1 MLQDQYG
8 NALSTTSAAARD
20 AYVEG
25 VDLFLAAQAGVDDAY
40 DRAIAEDPGFA
51 MAHTAKSRQAQMR
64 GDRETLTKHLAEAKA
79 ARNVTA
85 SEAAHINAL
94 GLLMEGRGPEAYKA
108 IRAHLVDH
116 PRDVLVTQTCVGV
129 FGLIGFSGQ
138 PGREAEQLAFTTQ
151 LLPHYG
157 DDWWFLG
164 GHAFAQVEAGQTAKA
179 AETVERS
186 LATRPE
192 NANSAH
198 YKAHI
203 HYEAG
208 ETEAG
213 LGYMA
218 QWRDDHYTGKQGL
231 LHCHVSWHVAL
242 WALEQG
248 DTDRMWAEIDRHIR
262 PGDGHGPAINLLTDT
277 AAIYYR
283 AEMAGV
289 PVPAERWQDLSAFA
303 AEFFPKP
310 GIAFVDVHAALAHA
324 MAGNTDALEK
334 VRDDA
339 RGPAGDLVCTLADAF
354 GALARQDWA
363 QATTLLSRAMADHE
377 RIGGSR
383 AQRDLL
389 EFALLNAM
397 LKQGQAAEAHL
408 MLTTRRPVHADAHP
422 VAGL

>member
-8 NALSTTSAAARD
+8 NALSTRSTVARD

-25 VDLFLAAQAGVDDAY
+25 VDLFLSAQSGVDDAF
-40 DRAIAEDPGFA
+40 DLAISEDPDFA
-51 MAHTAKSRQAQMR
+51 LAHTAKARQAQMR
-64 GDRETLTKHLAEAKA
+64 GERDVVVEHVVKARASMDVSSKEA
-79 ARNVTA
+79 
-85 SEAAHINAL
+85 SHINAL
-94 GLLMEGRGPEAYKA
+94 TLLMEGKGPEAYKA
-108 IRAHLVDH
+108 IREHLTDH
-116 PRDVLVTQTCVGV
+116 PRDVMIAQTCIGV

-138 PGREAEQLAFTTQ
+138 PGREAEQLAFTSQ

-157 DDWWFLG
+157 NDWWFLG

-186 LATRPE
+186 LAQRPE

-208 ETEAG
+208 EAQAG
-213 LGYMA
+213 LRYMA
-218 QWRDDHYTGKQGL
+218 QWRDDHYAAKQGL

-248 DTDRMWAEIDRHIR
+248 DTARMWDEIDRHIR

-289 PVPAERWQDLSAFA
+289 QVPPERWLALSDFA
-303 AEFFPKP
+303 AHFFPNP
-310 GIAFVDVHAALAHA
+310 GLAFVDVHAALAHA
-324 MAGNTDALEK
+324 MAGNKEALDKIRTEAK
-334 VRDDA
+334 
-339 RGPAGDLVCTLADAF
+339 GPARDLVSLLAEAF
-354 GALARQDWA
+354 GALAREEWS
-363 QATTLLSRAMADHE
+363 QATTLLSKAMVDHE

-389 EFALLNAM
+389 EYALLSSL
-397 LKQGQAAEAHL
+397 LKQGQTGPAQLLLA
-408 MLTTRRPVHADAHP
+408 TRRPVQAEAN
-422 VAGL
+422 AIRGL

>member
-1 MLQDQYG
+1 MLQDRYG
-8 NALSTTSAAARD
+8 NDLSTQSDAARD
-20 AYVEG
+20 AYVDG
-25 VDLFLAAQAGVDDAY
+25 VDRFLAMQSGVDDAY
-40 DRAIAEDPGFA
+40 DRAIAADPGFA
-51 MAHTAKSRQAQMR
+51 LAHIAKARQAQMK
-64 GDRETLTKHLAEAKA
+64 GDRDTLVSHLGEARSA
-79 ARNVTA
+79 SNVTA
-85 SEAAHINAL
+85 QEAAHINAL
-94 GLLMEGRGPEAYKA
+94 GLLLEGKGAEAYTA
-108 IRAHLVDH
+108 IRAHLADH
-116 PRDVLVTQTCVGV
+116 PRDAMIAQTCIGV

-186 LATRPE
+186 LAQRPD

-208 ETEAG
+208 EAQAG
-213 LGYMA
+213 LDYMA
-218 QWRDDHYTGKQGL
+218 SWRDDHYAAKQGL
-231 LHCHVSWHVAL
+231 LHCHVSWHVAI

-248 DTDRMWAEIDRHIR
+248 DTDRMWAEIDRNIR
-262 PGDGHGPAINLLTDT
+262 PGGGFGPAINLLTDT

-289 PVPAERWQDLSAFA
+289 PVPAERWQDLSAYA
-303 AEFFPKP
+303 AQFFPNP
-310 GIAFVDVHAALAHA
+310 GLAFADVHAALAHA
-324 MAGNTDALEK
+324 MAGNAEALAHIRSDAK
-334 VRDDA
+334 
-339 RGPAGDLVCTLADAF
+339 GPAGDLVSLLADAF
-354 GALARQDWA
+354 GAVAAQNWA
-363 QATTLLSRAMADHE
+363 GATTLLSKAMADHE

-389 EFALLNAM
+389 EYALLNAL
-397 LKQGQAAEAHL
+397 LKQGRSEQAHM
-408 MLTTRRPVHADAHP
+408 MLATRRPVQVEAHA

>member
-1 MLQDQYG
+1 MLHDRYG
-8 NALSTTSAAARD
+8 NELSTTSDAARD

-25 VDLFLAAQAGVDDAY
+25 VDLFFAMQSGVDDAY
-40 DRAIAEDPGFA
+40 DRAIAADPDFA
-51 MAHTAKSRQAQMR
+51 LAHVAKARQAQMR
-64 GDRETLTKHLAEAKA
+64 GDRDTLAAHLGKA
-79 ARNVTA
+79 RSIANVTPKE
-85 SEAAHINAL
+85 SAHINAL
-94 GLLMEGRGPEAYKA
+94 GLLLEGKGAEAYKA
-108 IRAHLVDH
+108 IRAHLADH
-116 PRDVLVTQTCVGV
+116 PRDALIAQTCIGV

-138 PGREAEQLAFTTQ
+138 PGREAEQLAFTSQ

-164 GHAFAQVEAGQTAKA
+164 GHAFAQVEAGQTARA
-179 AETVERS
+179 AETIERS
-186 LATRPE
+186 LAQRPD

-208 ETEAG
+208 ETQAG
-213 LGYMA
+213 LDYMA
-218 QWRDDHYTGKQGL
+218 GWRDEHYAAKQGL

-248 DTDRMWAEIDRHIR
+248 DTDRMWAEIDRNIR
-262 PGDGHGPAINLLTDT
+262 PGDGFGPAINLVSDT

-283 AEMAGV
+283 AELAGA
-289 PVPAERWQDLSAFA
+289 PVPAERWRALSEFSAT
-303 AEFFPKP
+303 FFPNP

-324 MAGNTDALEK
+324 MAGNTEALDRIRAK
-334 VRDDA
+334 A
-339 RGPAGDLVCTLADAF
+339 TGPAGDLVSLLAEAF
-354 GALARQDWA
+354 GALARQEWA
-363 QATTLLSRAMADHE
+363 AATRLLTSAMADHE

-389 EFALLNAM
+389 EFALLNAL
-397 LKQGQAAEAHL
+397 LKQGRSEQAHL
-408 MLTTRRPVHADAHP
+408 MLATRRPVQVEAHA

>member
-8 NALSTTSAAARD
+8 NDLSTSSAAARD

-25 VDLFLAAQAGVDDAY
+25 VDLFLAAQSGVNAAF
-40 DRAIAEDPGFA
+40 DRAIAADPDFA
-51 MAHTAKSRQAQMR
+51 LAHTARARQAQMQ
-64 GDRETLTKHLAEAKA
+64 GDRDAVVAHVAKSRA
-79 ARNVTA
+79 ATNMTTR
-85 SEAAHINAL
+85 EAAHINAL
-94 GLLMEGRGPEAYKA
+94 SLLMEGKGPQAYTA
-108 IRAHLVDH
+108 IRAHLADH
-116 PRDVLVTQTCVGV
+116 PRDVMIAQTCIGV

-138 PGREAEQLAFTTQ
+138 PGREAEQLAFTSQ

-179 AETVERS
+179 AQSVEKS
-186 LATRPE
+186 LAQRPE

-208 ETEAG
+208 EAEAG
-213 LGYMA
+213 LDYMA
-218 QWRDDHYTGKQGL
+218 RWRDDHYAEKQGL

-248 DTDRMWAEIDRHIR
+248 DAQRMWAEIDRHIR

-289 PVPAERWQDLSAFA
+289 TVPAERWVVLSEFAAQFFPNPGLAFA
-303 AEFFPKP
+303 
-310 GIAFVDVHAALAHA
+310 DVHAALAHA
-324 MAGNTDALEK
+324 MAGNHDALAK
-334 VRDDA
+334 IANDA
-339 RGPAGDLVCTLADAF
+339 KGPAGDMVSLLAKGF
-354 GALARQDWA
+354 GALAHREWA
-363 QATTLLSRAMADHE
+363 QATTFLSKAMVDHE

-389 EFALLNAM
+389 EYALLNAL
-397 LKQGQAAEAHL
+397 LKQGQSRPAHL
-408 MLTTRRPVHADAHP
+408 LLETRRPVQAKAHA
-422 VAGL
+422 VKGM

>member
-1 MLQDQYG
+1 MLQDRYG
-8 NALSTTSAAARD
+8 NDLSTQSDAARD
-20 AYVEG
+20 AYIDG
-25 VDLFLAAQAGVDDAY
+25 VDRFFAMQSGVDDAY
-40 DRAIAEDPGFA
+40 DRAIAADPDFA
-51 MAHTAKSRQAQMR
+51 LAHIAKARQAQMK
-64 GDRETLTKHLAEAKA
+64 GDRDTLVRHLGEARSA
-79 ARNVTA
+79 SNVTA
-85 SEAAHINAL
+85 QEAAHINAL
-94 GLLMEGRGPEAYKA
+94 GLLLEGKGAEAYTA
-108 IRAHLVDH
+108 IRTHLADH
-116 PRDVLVTQTCVGV
+116 PRDAMIAQTCIGV

-186 LATRPE
+186 LAQRPD

-208 ETEAG
+208 EAQAG
-213 LGYMA
+213 LDYMA
-218 QWRDDHYTGKQGL
+218 SWRDDHYAAKQGL
-231 LHCHVSWHVAL
+231 LHCHVSWHVAI

-248 DTDRMWAEIDRHIR
+248 DTDRMWAEIDRNIR
-262 PGDGHGPAINLLTDT
+262 PGGGFGPAINLLTDT

-289 PVPAERWQDLSAFA
+289 PVPAERWQDLSAYA
-303 AEFFPKP
+303 AQFFPNP
-310 GIAFVDVHAALAHA
+310 GLAFADVHAALAHA
-324 MAGNTDALEK
+324 MAGNAEALAHIRSDAK
-334 VRDDA
+334 
-339 RGPAGDLVCTLADAF
+339 GPAGDLVSLLADAF
-354 GALARQDWA
+354 GALAAQNWA
-363 QATTLLSRAMADHE
+363 GATTLLSKAMADHE

-383 AQRDLL
+383 AQRDVL
-389 EFALLNAM
+389 EYALLNAL
-397 LKQGQAAEAHL
+397 LKQGRSEQAHL
-408 MLTTRRPVHADAHP
+408 MLATRRPVQAEAHA

>member
-1 MLQDQYG
+1 MLQDRYG
-8 NALSTTSAAARD
+8 NDLSTESDAARD
-20 AYVEG
+20 AYVDG
-25 VDLFLAAQAGVDDAY
+25 VDRFLAMQSGVDDAY
-40 DRAIAEDPGFA
+40 DRAIAADPGFA
-51 MAHTAKSRQAQMR
+51 LAHIAKARQAQMK
-64 GDRETLTKHLAEAKA
+64 GDRDTLVRHLGKA
-79 ARNVTA
+79 RSASNVTA
-85 SEAAHINAL
+85 QEAAHINAL
-94 GLLMEGRGPEAYKA
+94 GLLLEGKGAEAYTA
-108 IRAHLVDH
+108 IRTHLADH
-116 PRDVLVTQTCVGV
+116 PRDAMIAQTCIGV

-186 LATRPE
+186 LAQRPD

-208 ETEAG
+208 EAQAG
-213 LGYMA
+213 LDYMA
-218 QWRDDHYTGKQGL
+218 SWRDDHYAAKQGL
-231 LHCHVSWHVAL
+231 LHCHVSWHVAI

-248 DTDRMWAEIDRHIR
+248 DTDRMWAEIDRNIR
-262 PGDGHGPAINLLTDT
+262 PGGGFGPAINLLTDT

-289 PVPAERWQDLSAFA
+289 PVPAERWQDLSAYA
-303 AEFFPKP
+303 ARFFPNP
-310 GIAFVDVHAALAHA
+310 GLAFADVHAALAHA
-324 MAGNTDALEK
+324 MAGNAEALAHIRSDAK
-334 VRDDA
+334 
-339 RGPAGDLVCTLADAF
+339 GPAGDLVSLLADAF
-354 GALARQDWA
+354 GALAAQNWA
-363 QATTLLSRAMADHE
+363 GATTLLSKAMADHE

-389 EFALLNAM
+389 EYALLNAL
-397 LKQGQAAEAHL
+397 LKQGRSEQAHM
-408 MLTTRRPVHADAHP
+408 MLATRRPVQVEAHA